1 MCVRAHAAESAVV
14 PSGGRRACASLMGRG
29 WVAAAVGQHRY
40 VGGRAGC
47 RHSPSA
53 PVYSLCEC
61 GSVREHRDMCAPPL
75 SARGPGVCVCLC
87 WAFVVCVACAIY
99 NLCAARVPGDWLTV
113 WRDV

>member
-1 MCVRAHAAESAVV
+1 MTYSFTTHL
-14 PSGGRRACASLMGRG
+14 RRACKCESVASYATTAAAFAADTWFGFWGSIRKRELWG

-61 GSVREHRDMCAPPL
+61 GLVCGHRDMCALRCL
-75 SARGPGVCVCLC
+75 SGTWSPRLP
-87 WAFVVCVACAIY
+87 
-99 NLCAARVPGDWLTV
+99 VPGLCELN
-113 WRDV
+113 